1 MNTNSPLN
9 FFLICSFIYFW
20 LCWVFTAAQPFP
32 GCGEQSL
39 FSSYGGQVSHCSSFS
54 CCRAQALEPAGFS
67 SCGCC
72 ALEHKLN
79 SCGLGC
85 SEVCGI
91 FSDQALNLC
100 FLHWQGYSL
109 SLSQQGNP
117 IIIHFWN
124 YWKPNNPLLNLEYY
138 TVFFSVDEYLK
149 KNYLSN

>member
-91 FSDQALNLC
+91 FLRPGIEPVFPALAGI
-100 FLHWQGYSL
+100 FFTTEPAG
-109 SLSQQGNP
+109 
-117 IIIHFWN
+117 
-124 YWKPNNPLLNLEYY
+124 KPHNNPLLELLE
-138 TVFFSVDEYLK
+138 TQ
-149 KNYLSN
+149 